1 MKKIVRITESDLN
14 RIVKKVLNEQKYG
27 QTIVMSNDPSVK
39 EIRQTFNEYLKEK
52 VPYTNDTTYY
62 ERSNELKKYIT
73 STSKDNELEDVTE
86 FFKNKGYKMLNDKI
100 KKFQEELMVKNFRTK
115 DGKESEFT
123 DGVFGVATAKASIKY
138 EVMRLNRMVNSN
150 GKDYTYG
157 DNLAS
162 YQEMVKKK
170 KEGKLE
176 LTDMA
181 KEKPTKISNRPKT
194 DTQKIGVGTQSYN

>member
-39 EIRQTFNEYLKEK
+39 EIRQAFNQYLKGK

-86 FFKNKGYKMLNDKI
+86 FFKKKGYKMPNDKI
-100 KKFQEELMVKNFRTK
+100 KKFQKELMVKNFRTK
-115 DGKESEFT
+115 DGKEGEFA
-123 DGVFGVATAKASIKY
+123 DGIFGVATAKAAIKY

-162 YQEMVKKK
+162 HKEIAKKK
-170 KEGKLE
+170 KEGTLE
-176 LTDMA
+176 LTDKA
-181 KEKPTKISNRPKT
+181 KKDPTKLSDRPKT
-194 DTQKIGVGTQSYN
+194 DTQKIGVGTQSYD